1 MALTVRQLAER
12 LASHLQGALPGWH
25 HSVYPVELMPYDT
38 RPTQHQAWAVAVTA
52 TVPAALDRQRRSEG
66 AHVVSSVSV
75 AWAYRVR
82 DDGAAMDVPSAY
94 DAEAELLAAL
104 LGVEPDPD
112 LSVQFARATRR
123 TTAGEVGMLL
133 LGVLELTVYHR
144 LPLT

>member
-1 MALTVRQLAER
+1 
-12 LASHLQGALPGWH
+12 
-25 HSVYPVELMPYDT
+25 
-38 RPTQHQAWAVAVTA
+38 
-52 TVPAALDRQRRSEG
+52 
-66 AHVVSSVSV
+66 VVSSVSV